1 MTCWLASGGAKR
13 RAPQHRVLRGHGHKY
28 QTSVPQW
35 ERQFRLVRVHD
46 EHREELGRL
55 RLAGIGA
62 DAVAVGSSIPQR
74 RTGRNPK
81 RSSSHRGMRD
91 PYRGRS
97 EDLRDRQNLG

>member
-62 DAVAVGSSIPQR
+62 DAVAVPGQLDTAASYREESKEIF
-74 RTGRNPK
+74 K
-81 RSSSHRGMRD
+81 RIEECAILT
-91 PYRGRS
+91 
-97 EDLRDRQNLG
+97 EDVRKICETVKT